1 MPAIPLPFVTALLLV
16 VLLARMA
23 GQGGLVRGPLTLFVV
38 LCAAQAVV
46 LGLRWNY
53 DWPAAHLVQPVLA
66 AALPPLAW
74 LGFAD
79 LRRPDALRW
88 PHAVPVA
95 AIAAMVALW
104 SDPIDVALIALFS
117 GYGIALLWVARQGPD
132 GLRVARF
139 GDAAAA
145 SRAMATVGILFI
157 FGALVEAAIALDI
170 AGDTGAARIV
180 GFANVVVLVII
191 GYAAAVAGRSRVPA
205 EPEPGD
211 TDLPKRL
218 ADGAPE
224 DDAQVLA
231 AVDRLMQ
238 ERKLYRDPN
247 LTLDRLS
254 RRAGIPARHIS
265 AAVNRVHGR
274 NVSQVV
280 NEYRVEEARRLLA
293 GTAAPVT
300 EIMFEAGFQT
310 KSNFNREFL
319 RVTGQNPSDYR
330 RSMRQ
335 GHTNGHV
342 E

>member
-1 MPAIPLPFVTALLLV
+1 MPAIPLPFVTALLLI
-16 VLLARMA
+16 VLLVRMA
-23 GQGGLVRGPLTLFVV
+23 SQGGLARGPLTLFVA

-53 DWPAAHLVQPVLA
+53 DWPVAHLIQPILA

-79 LRRPDALRW
+79 LRLPNAPRW
-88 PHAVPVA
+88 PHAIPVVV
-95 AIAAMVALW
+95 IAAMVAVW
-104 SDPIDVALIALFS
+104 SDPIDVTLIALFS
-117 GYGIALLWVARQGPD
+117 GYGIVLLRAARQGPD
-132 GLRVARF
+132 GLSVARF

-145 SRAMATVGILFI
+145 SRAMATVGALFI
-157 FGALVEAAIALDI
+157 FGALVEITIALDI
-170 AGDTGAARIV
+170 AGDKGAGRIV
-180 GFANVVVLVII
+180 GFANIVVLAII
-191 GYAAAVAGRSRVPA
+191 GYAAAVAGRSRVIA
-205 EPEPGD
+205 EHGG
-211 TDLPKRL
+211 DLPRRL

-231 AVDRLMQ
+231 AVDTLMR
-238 ERKLYRDPN
+238 ERKLYRDPD

-254 RRAGIPARHIS
+254 RRAGIPARRIS

-274 NVSQVV
+274 NVSQFV

-293 GTAAPVT
+293 ETAAPVT
-300 EIMFEAGFQT
+300 EIMFDAGFQT

-330 RSMRQ
+330 RLLRQ
-335 GHTNGHV
+335 GQSFD
-342 E
+342 

>member
-1 MPAIPLPFVTALLLV
+1 MPAIPLPFVTALLLA

-23 GQGGLVRGPLTLFVV
+23 GHGGMMRGPLTLFVA
-38 LCAAQAVV
+38 LCAAQAIV

-53 DWPAAHLVQPVLA
+53 NWPAAHLIQPVLA

-79 LRRPDALRW
+79 LRRPGAPRW
-88 PHAVPVA
+88 PHAIPVA
-95 AIAAMVALW
+95 VMAAMVAVW
-104 SDPIDVALIALFS
+104 SDPIDAALIVLFS
-117 GYGIALLWVARQGPD
+117 GYGIALLWAARQGPD
-132 GLRVARF
+132 ALSAARF
-139 GDAAAA
+139 ADAAAA
-145 SRAMATVGILFI
+145 SRAMATVGVLFI
-157 FGALVEAAIALDI
+157 FGALVEIAIALDSD
-170 AGDTGAARIV
+170 AGAARIV
-180 GFANVVVLVII
+180 GVANIMVLVII
-191 GYAAAVAGRSRVPA
+191 GYAAAVAGRSRVPT
-205 EPEPGD
+205 EPEAD
-211 TDLPKRL
+211 NNDLPRRY
-218 ADGAPE
+218 AGGAPE

-231 AVDRLMQ
+231 TVDRLMR

-247 LTLDRLS
+247 LTLDRLA
-254 RRAGIPARHIS
+254 RRVGIPARHIS

-274 NVSQVV
+274 NVSQIV

-293 GTAAPVT
+293 ETAAPVT

-330 RSMRQ
+330 RSIRESK
-335 GHTNGHV
+335 GHF

>member
-16 VLLARMA
+16 VLLTRMA
-23 GQGGLVRGPLTLFVV
+23 GEGGPARGPLTLFVA

-53 DWPAAHLVQPVLA
+53 DWSAAHLVQPVLA

-74 LGFAD
+74 LGFSD
-79 LRRPDALRW
+79 LRRPDAARW
-88 PHAVPVA
+88 PHAIPVA
-95 AIAAMVALW
+95 AMAAMVAVW
-104 SDPIDVALIALFS
+104 SDPIDVALIILFS

-132 GLRVARF
+132 ALGAARF

-145 SRAMATVGILFI
+145 SRAMAAVGILFI
-157 FGALVEAAIALDI
+157 FGALVEVAIAL
-170 AGDTGAARIV
+170 AGDADAARIV
-180 GFANVVVLVII
+180 GFANAVVLVII
-191 GYAAAVAGRSRVPA
+191 GYAAAVAGRSRVAA
-205 EPEPGD
+205 EP
-211 TDLPKRL
+211 
-218 ADGAPE
+218 DGAADVRPQVQRPSGDA
-224 DDAQVLA
+224 DDAQTLA
-231 AVDRLMQ
+231 AVDRLMR

-247 LTLDRLS
+247 LILDRLA
-254 RRAGIPARHIS
+254 RRAGIPARQIS

-293 GTAAPVT
+293 ETAAPVT

-319 RVTGQNPSDYR
+319 RVTGQSPSDYR
-330 RSMRQ
+330 RSVRRDQ
-335 GHTNGHV
+335 SFA
-342 E
+342 

>member
-16 VLLARMA
+16 VLLARMS
-23 GQGGLVRGPLTLFVV
+23 GQGVRAPLTLFVA
-38 LCAAQAVV
+38 LCAVQAVV

-53 DWPAAHLVQPVLA
+53 DWPTAHLVQPILA

-74 LGFAD
+74 LGFAE
-79 LRRPDALRW
+79 LRRPDIRRW
-88 PHAVPVA
+88 PHAIPVLVVA
-95 AIAAMVALW
+95 ALVAAW
-104 SDPIDVALIALFS
+104 SDPIDLVLIIAFS
-117 GYGIALLWVARQGPD
+117 AYGAALLWAGRQGAD
-132 GLRVARF
+132 GLHSARF

-145 SRAMATVGILFI
+145 SRAMLAVGALFI
-157 FGALVEAAIALDI
+157 FGALVEVAIALDSD
-170 AGDTGAARIV
+170 AGAARIV
-180 GFANVVVLVII
+180 GFANIVLLVVI

-205 EPEPGD
+205 GPVADE
-211 TDLPKRL
+211 LPRRL
-218 ADGAPE
+218 ADGAPQ

-231 AVDRLMQ
+231 TVDRLMR

-293 GTAAPVT
+293 ETAAPVT

-330 RSMRQ
+330 RSVRQ
-335 GHTNGHV
+335 GHSNGHL
-342 E
+342 

>member
-23 GQGGLVRGPLTLFVV
+23 GQGARAPLTLFVA
-38 LCAAQAVV
+38 LCAVQAVV

-53 DWPAAHLVQPVLA
+53 DWPVAHLVQPVLA

-74 LGFAD
+74 LGFAE
-79 LRRPDALRW
+79 LRRPDVWRW
-88 PHAVPVA
+88 PHAIPVVVVA
-95 AIAAMVALW
+95 ALVAAW
-104 SDPIDVALIALFS
+104 SEPIDLVLIIAFC
-117 GYGIALLWVARQGPD
+117 GYGVALLWAARQGPD
-132 GLRVARF
+132 GLRSARF

-145 SRAMATVGILFI
+145 SHAMMAVGALFI
-157 FGALVEAAIALDI
+157 FGALVEVAIALDSD
-170 AGDTGAARIV
+170 AGAAHIV
-180 GFANVVVLVII
+180 GFANVVLLVVI
-191 GYAAAVAGRSRVPA
+191 GYAAAVAGRSSVPA
-205 EPEPGD
+205 EPD
-211 TDLPKRL
+211 TTGQDLPRRT

-224 DDAQVLA
+224 DDAQLLA
-231 AVDRLMQ
+231 AIDRLMR

-265 AAVNRVHGR
+265 AAVNRAHGR

-293 GTAAPVT
+293 ETAAPVT

-330 RSMRQ
+330 RSLRQ
-335 GHTNGHV
+335 GQTNGH
-342 E
+342 